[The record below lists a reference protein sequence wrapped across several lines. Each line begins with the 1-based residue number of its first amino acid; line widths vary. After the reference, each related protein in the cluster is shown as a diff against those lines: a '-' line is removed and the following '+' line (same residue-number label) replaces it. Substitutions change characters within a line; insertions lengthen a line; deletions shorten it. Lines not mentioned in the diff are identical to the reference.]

1 MPVLKHLAY
10 IENAFDPRVA
20 QTFKDLSNGQDNA
33 ANLTGVS
40 GIEVKAPPAVRS
52 IAVAALNGVFDIVIT
67 DPTGQAG
74 QSQGINYFLDFDTSP
89 TFANAR
95 TIHLGPSRSFYGFL
109 GNLTFYFRAYS
120 QVLSSPRSAYI
131 IYGGSTPI
139 GTAGGGAAGPAPM
152 KTTGSG
158 GKGGKGGFGGH

>member
-1 MPVLKHLAY
+1 MPVLKHLSF

-20 QTFKDLSNGQDNA
+20 QTFKDLSNAQDNA

-40 GIEVKAPPAVRS
+40 GIQTKAPPTVRS
-52 IAVAALNGVFDIVIT
+52 IAVQAANGVFDVVIT
-67 DPTGQAG
+67 DPVGQQG
-74 QSQGINYFLDFDTSP
+74 QSQGIAYFLDWDVSP
-89 TFANAR
+89 SFANAR

-109 GNLTFYFRAYS
+109 GNLTVYFRAYS

-131 IYGGSTPI
+131 VYGGSTPI
-139 GTAGGGAAGPAPM
+139 GTVGGGSAGPAPA